1 LGFQN
6 KFMQTVEGT
15 YKNGQIILAE
25 TPSDITESK
34 VLVTFLE
41 GERIDLTERGIG
53 KEQAARLRAKF
64 NTIAED
70 WNRPEMDI
78 YDVD

>member
-1 LGFQN
+1 MLTI
-6 KFMQTVEGT
+6 KGT
-15 YKNGQIILAE
+15 YKNGKIILVE
-25 TPSDITESK
+25 TPAEVSESK

-41 GERIDLTERGIG
+41 TKEINLKERGIG
-53 KEQAARLRAKF
+53 ETQAAELRGKL

-70 WNRPEMDI
+70 WNRPEMDV

>member
-1 LGFQN
+1 MLTI
-6 KFMQTVEGT
+6 KGT
-15 YKNGQIILAE
+15 YKNGKIILME
-25 TPSDITESK
+25 TPAEVSESK

-41 GERIDLTERGIG
+41 TKEINLKERGIG
-53 KEQAARLRAKF
+53 ETQAAELRGKL

-70 WNRPEMDI
+70 WNRPEMDV

>member
-1 LGFQN
+1 MLTI
-6 KFMQTVEGT
+6 KGT
-15 YKNGQIILAE
+15 YKKGKIILVE
-25 TPSDITESK
+25 TPAEVSESK

-41 GERIDLTERGIG
+41 TKEINLKERGIG
-53 KEQAARLRAKF
+53 ETQAAELRGKL

-70 WNRPEMDI
+70 WNRPEMDV

>member
-1 LGFQN
+1 ML
-6 KFMQTVEGT
+6 TIEGT
-15 YKNGQIILAE
+15 YKNGRVILAE
-25 TPSDITESK
+25 TPVEVSESK

-41 GERIDLTERGIG
+41 TKEVNLKERGIG
-53 KEQAARLRAKF
+53 ETQAAELRGKL

-70 WNRPEMDI
+70 WNRPEMDV

>member
-1 LGFQN
+1 ML
-6 KFMQTVEGT
+6 TIEGT
-15 YKNGQIILAE
+15 YKNGQIVLAE
-25 TPSDITESK
+25 TPAEVSESK

-41 GERIDLTERGIG
+41 TKEINLKERGIG
-53 KEQAARLRAKF
+53 ETQAAELRGKL

-70 WNRPEMDI
+70 WNRPEMDV

>member
-1 LGFQN
+1 ML
-6 KFMQTVEGT
+6 TIEGT
-15 YKNGQIILAE
+15 YKNGQIVLAE
-25 TPSDITESK
+25 TPAEVSESK

-41 GERIDLTERGIG
+41 TKETNLKERGIG
-53 KEQAARLRAKF
+53 ETQAAELRGKL

-70 WNRPEMDI
+70 WNRPEMDV

>member
-1 LGFQN
+1 ML
-6 KFMQTVEGT
+6 TIEGT

-25 TPSDITESK
+25 TPAEVGESK

-41 GERIDLTERGIG
+41 TKEINLKERGIG
-53 KEQAARLRAKF
+53 EAQAAELRGKL

-70 WNRPEMDI
+70 WNRPEMDV